1 MRLALSTNWCNRR
14 FERGEEIVDK
24 ALELGFSALE
34 LGYNTTREQA
44 EGIRRRLDEM
54 PVGSVHAFCPVPIS
68 APQGYP
74 ELYSLASFS
83 RPDRDLARA
92 FVVKNL
98 EFAASVGA
106 DVLVLHAG
114 RVSFSS
120 LWRIIDTAV
129 LKSRLKAAKNDVAA
143 PAYAKL
149 LKKAL
154 ALRRRNGR
162 KMLDVFRAE
171 MEGLSPVL
179 DSLGVT
185 LALENLPYL
194 EGFPD
199 EAETEELLKALS
211 GARVKGWFDTGHD
224 RVRRMHG
231 WTDAPAVP
239 DPAHFAGMHVNDIV
253 DFSDDHFAPGFGKV
267 DFAALAGFAAKV
279 PHVVFEPKED
289 VTEEDLRTGIRNYE
303 NAVNLA

>member
-1 MRLALSTNWCNRR
+1 MKLALSTNWCNRK

-34 LGYNTTREQA
+34 LGYNTTSAQV

-114 RVSFSS
+114 RVAFSS
-120 LWRIIDTAV
+120 LWRVISTAS
-129 LKSRLKAAKNDVAA
+129 LKSRFKAAKNDVAA
-143 PAYAKL
+143 PAYARL

-154 ALRRRNGR
+154 AIRRRNGR
-162 KMLDVFRAE
+162 KMLDIFKAE

-199 EAETEELLKALS
+199 EGETEELLKGLP

-239 DPAHFAGMHVNDIV
+239 DPALFAGMHVNDVV
-253 DFSDDHFAPGFGKV
+253 DFTDDHFAPGFGKV
-267 DFAALAGFAAKV
+267 DFAALADFAAKV
-279 PHVVFEPKED
+279 PHVVFEPND
-289 VTEEDLRTGIRNYE
+289 GVTEEELKAGVENYE
-303 NAVNLA
+303 KQVRA

>member
-1 MRLALSTNWCNRR
+1 MKLALSTNWCNRK

-34 LGYNTTREQA
+34 LGYNTTSAQV

-114 RVSFSS
+114 RVAFSS
-120 LWRIIDTAV
+120 LWRVISTAS
-129 LKSRLKAAKNDVAA
+129 LKSRFKAAKNDVAA
-143 PAYAKL
+143 PAYARL

-154 ALRRRNGR
+154 AIRRRNGR
-162 KMLDVFRAE
+162 KMLDIFKAE

-199 EAETEELLKALS
+199 ESETEELLKGLS
-211 GARVKGWFDTGHD
+211 GARVKGWLDSGHD

-239 DPAHFAGMHVNDIV
+239 DPALFAGMHVNDVV
-253 DFSDDHFAPGFGKV
+253 DFTDDHFAPGFGKV
-267 DFAALAGFAAKV
+267 DFAALADFAAKV
-279 PHVVFEPKED
+279 PHVVFEPND
-289 VTEEDLRTGIRNYE
+289 GVTEEELKAGVENYE
-303 NAVNLA
+303 KQVRA

>member
-1 MRLALSTNWCNRR
+1 MKLALSTNWCNRK

-34 LGYNTTREQA
+34 LGYNTTSAQV

-114 RVSFSS
+114 RVAFSS
-120 LWRIIDTAV
+120 LWRVISTAS
-129 LKSRLKAAKNDVAA
+129 LKSRFKAAKNDVAA
-143 PAYAKL
+143 PAYARL

-154 ALRRRNGR
+154 AIRRRNGR
-162 KMLDVFRAE
+162 KMLDIFKAE

-199 EAETEELLKALS
+199 ETETEELLKGLS

-239 DPAHFAGMHVNDIV
+239 DPALFAGMHVNDVV
-253 DFSDDHFAPGFGKV
+253 DFTDDHFAPGFGKV
-267 DFAALAGFAAKV
+267 DFAALADFAAKV
-279 PHVVFEPKED
+279 PHVVFEPND
-289 VTEEDLRTGIRNYE
+289 GVTEEELKAGVENYE
-303 NAVNLA
+303 KQVRA

>member
-1 MRLALSTNWCNRR
+1 MKIALSTNWCNRKL
-14 FERGEEIVDK
+14 ERGEEIVDK

-34 LGYNTTREQA
+34 LGYNTTSAQV
-44 EGIRRRLDEM
+44 EGIRRRLGEM

-114 RVSFSS
+114 RVAFSS
-120 LWRIIDTAV
+120 LWRVISTAS
-129 LKSRLKAAKNDVAA
+129 LKSRFKAAKNDVAA
-143 PAYAKL
+143 PAYARL

-154 ALRRRNGR
+154 AIRRRNGR
-162 KMLDVFRAE
+162 KMLDIFKAE

-199 EAETEELLKALS
+199 ESETEGRLKGLS

-239 DPAHFAGMHVNDIV
+239 DPALFAGMHVNDVV
-253 DFSDDHFAPGFGKV
+253 DFTDDHFAPGFGKV
-267 DFAALAGFAAKV
+267 DFAALADFAAKV
-279 PHVVFEPKED
+279 PHVVFEPND
-289 VTEEDLRTGIRNYE
+289 GVTEEELKAGVENYE
-303 NAVNLA
+303 KQVRA

>member
-1 MRLALSTNWCNRR
+1 MKLALSTNWCNRR
-14 FERGEEIVDK
+14 LDEGEQIVDK
-24 ALELGFSALE
+24 ALELGFSSLE
-34 LGYNTTREQA
+34 RGFHTTSRQV

-83 RPDRDLARA
+83 RSDRDLARA

-98 EFAASVGA
+98 EFAASIGA
-106 DVLVLHAG
+106 DTLVLHAG
-114 RVSFSS
+114 RVAFSS
-120 LWRIIDTAV
+120 LWRIIDTSV
-129 LKSRLKAAKNDVAA
+129 LRARLKEAKNDISA

-149 LKKAL
+149 LAKAL
-154 ALRRRNGR
+154 AIRRRNGR
-162 KMLDVFRAE
+162 KMLDVFKAE

-199 EAETEELLKALS
+199 EVETEELLKALS

-239 DPAHFAGMHVNDIV
+239 DPAHFAGMHVNDVV

-267 DFAALAGFAAKV
+267 DFAALGAFAKAV
-279 PHVVFEPKED
+279 PHVVFEPSQD
-289 VTEEDLRTGIRNYE
+289 VSEEDLATGIRNFRH
-303 NAVNLA
+303 LT